1 MGYGGLLIEPIIA
14 YRSPVHIS
22 LPILIGA
29 GGCGYQTFTGMPQDF
44 NPYSYHDDFQAFFV
58 LEPGIDLE
66 INLVKLVK
74 LGLGASYRSTSDVP
88 LPATAKDALYGFNSS
103 MSIKVGVF

>member
-1 MGYGGLLIEPIIA
+1 ML
-14 YRSPVHIS
+14 
-22 LPILIGA
+22 
-29 GGCGYQTFTGMPQDF
+29 QDF
-44 NPYSYHDDFQAFFV
+44 DPYSYHDDFQAFFV

-74 LGLGASYRSTSDVP
+74 LGLGASYRYTSDVP
-88 LPATAKDALYGFNSS
+88 LPATSKDALHGFNAS